1 MALPQSGD
9 EGEEEVG
16 EEKDSDDE
24 LQPTGQTTSK
34 RLVYNTYHKSL
45 ALTSVSQCEGR
56 SVEKR

>member
-1 MALPQSGD
+1 
-9 EGEEEVG
+9 VG